1 MVAETSFEYFQDIV
15 FAISFF
21 VLAVFAIYRMTQYYD
36 RDGGGKVILAFYGI
50 ITFTCAIRF
59 IWFIIPSTYLEGT
72 YVPTAVIAF
81 ESPNWAGILLSE
93 ILLAL
98 GSLSLYSI
106 FILIA
111 CYWSHML
118 RKVDTS
124 QDTRS
129 RMLGQPV
136 VRRGPMETFGLT
148 MSIIA
153 GAQAFS
159 IMLFLFKVLNAEEMI
174 LYDAILVSIVSLAT
188 MIEITLFSH
197 RIRTVLTTIGAINSN
212 NTRPQVR
219 RIFAVT
225 VAASFFFVSRVI
237 IEVSFT
243 VSLILLWRGVLCTEY
258 QLSAA

>member
-1 MVAETSFEYFQDIV
+1 MAAETSYEFAQDLV
-15 FAISFF
+15 FALSFF
-21 VLAVFAIYRMTQYYD
+21 ILCVFSVYRMIQYYD

-50 ITFTCAIRF
+50 ITFTSAIRF
-59 IWFIIPSTYLEGT
+59 LWFIIPSIYLEGT
-72 YVPTAVIAF
+72 YVPSATIAF
-81 ESPNWAGILLSE
+81 ESSNWLGILLSE

-111 CYWSHML
+111 SYWSHML

-124 QDTRS
+124 NDTRS
-129 RMLGQPV
+129 RILGQPV
-136 VRRGPMETFGLT
+136 VRRGPMETFGIT
-148 MSIIA
+148 MSIIG

-159 IMLFLFKVLNAEEMI
+159 IMLFLFKVFNAEEMI

-188 MIEITLFSH
+188 LIEITLFSH

-237 IEVSFT
+237 IEVSFA
-243 VSLILLWRGVLCTEY
+243 VSLVILWRGTL
-258 QLSAA
+258 LLNF